1 LAGHFDPK
9 IRHSAGA
16 PALATAACAR
26 PAHHEQ
32 AFGAGEAGVSFW
44 TVSDLSVTSFDFANF
59 EDRLESL
66 ERLGRC
72 EKWKIDT
79 LLKVGFVKYFE
90 STGARRSSSWKFLG
104 AVGHRN
110 LGVILH

>member
-1 LAGHFDPK
+1 MRERG
-9 IRHSAGA
+9 R
-16 PALATAACAR
+16 
-26 PAHHEQ
+26 
-32 AFGAGEAGVSFW
+32 FW
-44 TVSDLSVTSFDFANF
+44 TVSDLRVTSFDFANF

-90 STGARRSSSWKFLG
+90 STGASMWARGGPALQLLEIPRCSWP
-104 AVGHRN
+104 
-110 LGVILH
+110 